1 MLISILIPTYER
13 EEELRKC
20 LSSFANHLKTIP
32 SDEYEII
39 IRDNSETDV
48 IYSLIR
54 SHDFGFKI
62 NYKKNEYNLGA
73 ERNLLSCLTVA
84 RGEYVWF
91 FGDDD
96 VLAPHCKLGD
106 IFNILTKRR
115 PPLML
120 VNRAKAENTLS
131 IITLP
136 NYFGISEDKD
146 IEFKSLRD
154 VFEKWGV
161 FSSTGFIG
169 SNIINRALFLRDNME
184 NYMGF
189 NYPHIGL
196 LCRNFTSEKVYL
208 HTKVSVIQRDLSAK
222 ESEARARLDT
232 VGNSDLFSSNRT
244 KRLLQHSILL
254 SEFLSRASLPE
265 DIPKLLKFREYI
277 WQNVSLGE
285 MVFFSYAALRV
296 QSFFNS
302 PKIKI
307 DKLDRLLTVNVSTKD
322 KVLFTICGA
331 IRFIGRKI
339 RLGYDI

>member
-13 EEELRKC
+13 EKELEKC
-20 LSSFANHLKTIP
+20 LSTFAKHLKTIP

-48 IYSLIR
+48 IDSLIR

-62 NYKKNEYNLGA
+62 NYKKNKYNLGA
-73 ERNLLSCLTVA
+73 ERNLLSCLA
-84 RGEYVWF
+84 AAKGEYVWF

-96 VLAPHCKLGD
+96 VLAPQCELNN

-131 IITLP
+131 DITLP
-136 NYFGISEDKD
+136 NYYGISEDKD
-146 IEFKSLRD
+146 IEFESLYD

-184 NYMGF
+184 NHMGF

-196 LCRNFTSEKVYL
+196 LYRNFMSEKVYL
-208 HTKVSVIQRDLSAK
+208 HTKITVIQRDLSLE

-232 VGNSDLFSSNRT
+232 VGNLDLFSSSRT
-244 KRLLQHSILL
+244 KRLRQHSILL
-254 SEFLSRASLPE
+254 SEFLSRTSLPE
-265 DIPKLLKFREYI
+265 DFPKLLKFREYI

-285 MVFFSYAALRV
+285 MVFFSYAAMRV
-296 QSFFNS
+296 QSLFS
-302 PKIKI
+302 SRKMKLE
-307 DKLDRLLTVNVSTKD
+307 KLDRLLTENVNTKD

-339 RLGYDI
+339 RLG